1 MILYLGGI
9 GLISLITK
17 RAFITFF
24 SFVNIQGTVFISFG
38 HLWYIPVMLVCYLL
52 LYPLKKFNEANIKYK
67 KLIQIIF
74 LVILILIDL
83 VFSNFVQIVFIPFLS
98 GYFFGKFYSKPKENP
113 KKSKLFWII
122 TSLIIFI
129 IFSALYFFIKTKNI
143 YLPINSIYKIL
154 CEILTAGLGISFSI
168 LLIYVFEFLNNKKIK
183 VFYYTDKYSFHFIS
197 SSILIVT
204 PVGLLPITNYSSINI
219 ISRFSL

>member
-1 MILYLGGI
+1 MLFCYLILYPI
-9 GLISLITK
+9 
-17 RAFITFF
+17 
-24 SFVNIQGTVFISFG
+24 
-38 HLWYIPVMLVCYLL
+38 
-52 LYPLKKFNEANIKYK
+52 KKFNEANIKYK

-129 IFSALYFFIKTKNI
+129 SFGSYFFIKN
-143 YLPINSIYKIL
+143 
-154 CEILTAGLGISFSI
+154 
-168 LLIYVFEFLNNKKIK
+168 
-183 VFYYTDKYSFHFIS
+183 
-197 SSILIVT
+197 
-204 PVGLLPITNYSSINI
+204 
-219 ISRFSL
+219 